1 MQIRNPKPELRT
13 KPQILNRNEQNPT
26 ALSAFRLSNPA
37 FRRLILFA
45 GLFVIWIGWLA
56 YLAITATR
64 PTVLSR
70 PQFLVSR
77 LDVIA
82 ELHANNGK
90 PALEVDVRE
99 VYWAAKGMEKP
110 AKKITVVNLDK
121 CDGYAGAGPY
131 ILPLTKDKGDQY
143 QVAKIPLSPG
153 FNPSS
158 SKPRI
163 YPETP
168 ETLRQ
173 LQSIHK

>member
-1 MQIRNPKPELRT
+1 VVNSGSCQED
-13 KPQILNRNEQNPT
+13 Q
-26 ALSAFRLSNPA
+26 LSPFQLSNPA
-37 FRRLILFA
+37 FRRFLFFA
-45 GLFVIWIGWLA
+45 ALFLIWIGWLA
-56 YLAITATR
+56 YLAVTATR
-64 PTVLSR
+64 PIVLSR
-70 PQFLVSR
+70 PQFLVSQ

-82 ELHANNGK
+82 EVHSNNGK
-90 PALEVDVRE
+90 PVLEVDVRE
-99 VYWAAKGMEKP
+99 VHWAAKGIDKP
-110 AKKITVVNLDK
+110 AGKKISVVNLDK
-121 CDGYAGAGPY
+121 CDGYAGPGPY